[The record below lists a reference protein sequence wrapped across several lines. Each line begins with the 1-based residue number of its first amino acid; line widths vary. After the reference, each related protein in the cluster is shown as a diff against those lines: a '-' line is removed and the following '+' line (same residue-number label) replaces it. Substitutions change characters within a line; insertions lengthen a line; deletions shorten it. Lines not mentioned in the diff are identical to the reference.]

1 LSDQIAFSQ
10 YMTGAMRYH
19 ANIPG
24 SVTKLEDYLS
34 PGTLVWDPAYTAL
47 VDVFVSTTPGVPMLA
62 IQSRSAVW
70 PHDGEAQPARAGR
83 DSNTVTGPV
92 RVRGVCRPLA
102 LNMQVFLPMTL
113 RR

>member
-1 LSDQIAFSQ
+1 
-10 YMTGAMRYH
+10 MTGAMRYH

-47 VDVFVSTTPGVPMLA
+47 VDVFVSTTPGAPLMA
-62 IQSRSAVW
+62 NSQTRSAVW
-70 PHDGEAQPARAGR
+70 PHAGENQPMLAGR
-83 DSNTVTGPV
+83 NSNTVTGPM
-92 RVRGVCRPLA
+92 RVRGVCQPLA
-102 LNMQVFLPMTL
+102 LKSRVFLPTTL